1 MEATK
6 ATLFLRL
13 SAGDAERELAW
24 AEFCRRYEPI
34 IAGFARA
41 RGARPDEI
49 TEIVQQVVTGFY
61 AAQPRFMYDPSKGRF
76 RGYLKACVC
85 NELARM
91 RQQNARIDRS
101 RTVHEEPVS
110 AANDQN
116 WDRIW
121 ERQCMHLA
129 LEKVRRSCRDGNA
142 MRAFEAIV
150 LHGQQPALVAES
162 LGMSRDAVYQAKSRI
177 LARLLVAMQDI
188 DAELGS

>member
-13 SAGDAERELAW
+13 GEGHAERELAW

-34 IAGFARA
+34 IAGFARG
-41 RGARPDEI
+41 RGARPHEI
-49 TEIVQQVVTGFY
+49 AEIVQQVVTGFF
-61 AAQPRFMYDPSKGRF
+61 AAQPRFVYDPAKGRF

-85 NELARM
+85 NELARL
-91 RQQNARIDRS
+91 RQQDARIDRS
-101 RTVHEEPVS
+101 REVQESGEY
-110 AANDQN
+110 DEN

-121 ERQCMHLA
+121 ERQCLELA

-142 MRAFEAIV
+142 MRAFEAVV

-162 LGMSRDAVYQAKSRI
+162 LGMTRDAVYQAKSRI
-177 LARLLVAMQDI
+177 LARLHVAMQEI
-188 DAELGS
+188 DEELGT